1 MSMVTI
7 ALVLAV
13 AAADTGSTVAAPPAV
28 ALRRYHEIER
38 DMTEALRSEARAEL
52 RMRGRMRSAR
62 CATSTGNS
70 LPTRDWRRVT
80 S

>member
-13 AAADTGSTVAAPPAV
+13 TAADTGSTVAAPPAV

-38 DMTEALRSEARAEL
+38 DMTEALRSEARANSGCEGGCGPQDVRRL
-52 RMRGRMRSAR
+52 PGTRFRL
-62 CATSTGNS
+62 ATG
-70 LPTRDWRRVT
+70 DE
-80 S
+80 